1 MKKEKRKILNLF
13 FYKIYI
19 VSINLIRYTQYDGCA
34 RVNGLFTCEH
44 VTYIYVYVF
53 IYHIIYK
60 MKLFNYVM
68 YVYIT
73 YMYII
78 YI

>member
-44 VTYIYVYVF
+44 ML
-53 IYHIIYK
+53 HI
-60 MKLFNYVM
+60 
-68 YVYIT
+68 
-73 YMYII
+73 YMYMYLYII
-78 YI
+78 LYIK